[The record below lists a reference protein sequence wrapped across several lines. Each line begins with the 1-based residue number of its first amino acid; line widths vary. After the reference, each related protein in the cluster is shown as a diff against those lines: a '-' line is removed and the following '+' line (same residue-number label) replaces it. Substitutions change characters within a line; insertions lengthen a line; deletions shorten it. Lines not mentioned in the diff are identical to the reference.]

1 MYWPKLAEDAK
12 EMQQACESCSA
23 PITNYAE
30 AFVGETGNVD
40 WREPFIEYLNTGALP
55 QNPSELPRSRDS
67 QRGSRLRTVSCTRKG
82 FLVVG
87 YSVSQPEK

>member
-1 MYWPKLAEDAK
+1 MAEDAK
-12 EMQQACESCSA
+12 GMQQACENCSTSM
-23 PITNYAE
+23 PDYAE
-30 AFVGETGNVD
+30 AFVGEASTVD